1 MNLNLTVVYSN
12 LMVSISNDI
21 MCFEGGV
28 VEVSRSGTV
37 KGKMT
42 TESLSAFAWLQD
54 FCNSYAEKLPN
65 ENKLNLPPCLTKQYV
80 YGLYLEKATNPVS
93 KSHFYKLW
101 KRELPNV
108 TIPKVSK
115 MYIIMLYTS
124 IYTWRRDWILILYLI
139 VVEKSFL
146 KVRQMHTNKRALGH
160 MQRETSE
167 GNSHQNEG
175 ETPKT
180 TKVNKYLKNIFK
192 MI

>member
-28 VEVSRSGTV
+28 VEVNRSGTV

-42 TESLSAFAWLQD
+42 TESLSAVAWLQD

-65 ENKLNLPPCLTKQYV
+65 ESKLNLPPCLTKQYV

-124 IYTWRRDWILILYLI
+124 IYVETGLNFNFVLDCCRE
-139 VVEKSFL
+139 VVS
-146 KVRQMHTNKRALGH
+146 QSATMHTNKRALGH

>member
-42 TESLSAFAWLQD
+42 TESLSAVAWLQD

-124 IYTWRRDWILILYLI
+124 IYVETGLNFNFVLDCCRE
-139 VVEKSFL
+139 VVFQSA
-146 KVRQMHTNKRALGH
+146 TNAH
-160 MQRETSE
+160 
-167 GNSHQNEG
+167 
-175 ETPKT
+175 
-180 TKVNKYLKNIFK
+180 
-192 MI
+192 